1 MSELER
7 LSREWHDLLER
18 YDALVAETYG
28 RRLPCREAEV
38 AQKRYERAEADADT
52 QFKLRAQAEAEV
64 ALRDRMLR
72 DIIERIALTPERWNG
87 WTTAEVLA
95 DLRATNVGAA
105 DTPETPQNGSG
116 RDATPSEGID
126 RHMPSAG
133 RQKRSG
139 GRRRNTREDS

>member
-1 MSELER
+1 MGDRQSYEDSRKGYPVTFDNLSEEYER
-7 LSREWHDLLER
+7 YREDMVTALAAKDEEIGKMSREWHDLLER

-72 DIIERIALTPERWNG
+72 DIIERIALTPELWNG
-87 WTTAEVLA
+87 WTTKEVLA
-95 DLRATNVGAA
+95 DLRARAEKEAT
-105 DTPETPQNGSG
+105 
-116 RDATPSEGID
+116 DAT
-126 RHMPSAG
+126 
-133 RQKRSG
+133 
-139 GRRRNTREDS
+139 

>member
-7 LSREWHDLLER
+7 LSREWYDLLER

-38 AQKRYERAEADADT
+38 AQQRYERAEADADT

-87 WTTAEVLA
+87 WTTEEVLA
-95 DLRATNVGAA
+95 DLRARAEKEA
-105 DTPETPQNGSG
+105 SDE
-116 RDATPSEGID
+116 
-126 RHMPSAG
+126 
-133 RQKRSG
+133 
-139 GRRRNTREDS
+139 